1 MKRVIVW
8 SALSILS
15 LVVSYNAGE
24 LMGEKLGEA
33 MFNLL
38 AKD

>member
-15 LVVSYNAGE
+15 LVISYKSGE
-24 LMGEKLGEA
+24 FLGEKLGEA
-33 MFNLL
+33 MFNIL

>member
-15 LVVSYNAGE
+15 LVISYKAGE
-24 LMGEKLGEA
+24 LLGEKLGEA